1 MSNVSSYFR
10 VQLITVLFVT
20 VPPDDVTVYVP
31 AFSVFRAPSSVSPHT
46 SCVTIVGDVEPVP
59 VQVVVDTHV

>member
-10 VQLITVLFVT
+10 EQFITVLFVT
-20 VPPDDVTVYVP
+20 APSDDVTVYVP

-46 SCVTIVGDVEPVP
+46 SCVTIIGDVELLP